1 MQITNYPNIDEKVI
15 YEKLENGL
23 EVYLI
28 PKKDYSE
35 TCAVFTTKFGGLNT
49 GYEIEYNNEVH
60 KVLPGSAHFLE
71 HRIFDYKGRD
81 ILQEFSCLGA
91 SINAYTS
98 LDRTCY
104 FFSTTK
110 NVKRCLSLL
119 LDFVQEFDV
128 TSESVENEKKI
139 IEQEALMDKGEPID
153 LLHTGIRNILLKNH
167 PYKEEIVGDIPSIY
181 KINLDH
187 LKACHTK
194 FYHPSNM
201 MLVIVGKMD
210 PSKLLNE
217 IKENQNNKTFNEAPF
232 INKIDYNE
240 PLNVIKD
247 YDYVT
252 TNRSNNLV
260 YLAYKY
266 ESLNHLK
273 GKERSKV
280 EKIYDII
287 LSMLFDKT
295 SKVNQRLIKDK
306 IINIDSTYSFS
317 NFDQLFYVG
326 VYNYQVFDIDEYI
339 KSIKYVFDNVNEFL
353 LDEEYLKT
361 YKKVLLSSYINEFNN
376 LLDLA
381 LEITTLLV
389 DDNDFFNS
397 IEVIK
402 SITYNDI
409 IEYSKKLKSDNYCIY
424 VVKGDKND

>member
-1 MQITNYPNIDEKVI
+1 MIITNYPHIDEKMI
-15 YEKLENGL
+15 YEKLDNGL

-35 TCAVFTTKFGGLNT
+35 TCAVFTTKFGGLNN
-49 GYEIEYNNEVH
+49 GYKVSFDNEEMEVI
-60 KVLPGSAHFLE
+60 PGSAHFLE
-71 HRIFDYKGRD
+71 HRIFDYKGKD
-81 ILQEFSCLGA
+81 ILQEFSRLGA

-110 NVKRCLSLL
+110 NFKKSLNLL

-128 TSESVENEKKI
+128 SEESVESEKKI
-139 IEQEALMDKGEPID
+139 IEQEALMDKGEPMD
-153 LLHTGIRNILLKNH
+153 LLHTGIRNNLLHNH

-181 KINLDH
+181 KINLKH
-187 LKACHTK
+187 LKACHKT

-210 PSKLLNE
+210 PQKVLNY
-217 IKENQNNKTFNEAPF
+217 IKENQNNKTFKEAPY
-232 INKIDYNE
+232 IEKIDYKE
-240 PLNVIKD
+240 PLNVVKD
-247 YDYVT
+247 YDEVS

-266 ESLNHLK
+266 PSLDNYK

-295 SKVNQRLIKDK
+295 SLVNQRLIKEK
-306 IINIDSTYSFS
+306 IINIDSTYTFS
-317 NFDQLFYVG
+317 NFNQLFYIG
-326 VYNYQVFDIDEYI
+326 VYNYQVRNIDEYI
-339 KSIKYVFDNVNEFL
+339 SSIKEVMNNIEDYI
-353 LDEEYLKT
+353 LDEEYFKT
-361 YKKVLLSSYINEFNN
+361 YKKVLLNSYINEFNN

-409 IEYSKKLKSDNYCIY
+409 IEYSKKLKTDNKTVF
-424 VVKGDKND
+424 VVRGNIND

>member
-1 MQITNYPNIDEKVI
+1 
-15 YEKLENGL
+15 
-23 EVYLI
+23 
-28 PKKDYSE
+28 
-35 TCAVFTTKFGGLNT
+35 
-49 GYEIEYNNEVH
+49 
-60 KVLPGSAHFLE
+60 
-71 HRIFDYKGRD
+71 
-81 ILQEFSCLGA
+81 
-91 SINAYTS
+91 
-98 LDRTCY
+98 
-104 FFSTTK
+104 
-110 NVKRCLSLL
+110 
-119 LDFVQEFDV
+119 
-128 TSESVENEKKI
+128 
-139 IEQEALMDKGEPID
+139 
-153 LLHTGIRNILLKNH
+153 
-167 PYKEEIVGDIPSIY
+167 
-181 KINLDH
+181 
-187 LKACHTK
+187 
-194 FYHPSNM
+194 M

-210 PSKLLNE
+210 PSKLLYE

-240 PLNVIKD
+240 PLNVVKE
-247 YDYVT
+247 YDYIT